1 MVLVDHAVT
10 TGTRSP
16 ETGSSRREITERIL
30 GLSHESGY
38 KAALIDAPQGTV
50 TAWPRFGRMVRA
62 AADGLRRRGLA
73 DGDSAAVFVQDAASF
88 ALAVNAIRAAGAVP
102 CAIAPDATMAQ
113 VADRLNASG
122 ARVLI
127 TASPLAELAAEAAD
141 RSRVRQ
147 LFSFGDAPGTTPFRS
162 LLGVAKHGV
171 PKHGVA
177 KLGVAK
183 LGVAKHGGAPD
194 GDARRE
200 DWPADS
206 PRPGFALSHRD
217 VVVTCPPCGDMQTY
231 TSLLD
236 LTLLTG
242 ATIVAAPVPL
252 ITAAMRA
259 YKGTAAIVPQD
270 TDVPGLPPDRV
281 FGVARSGPPGPSLS
295 RRQAGC
301 HSSSRFPS
309 GSVTQP
315 NRPTPSMSC
324 VSSATSAPL
333 ARSCASIASRSPTR
347 KLSMV
352 CWASDPK

>member
-10 TGTRSP
+10 TGTYSP
-16 ETGSSRREITERIL
+16 ETDSSQRAITERIL
-30 GLSHESGY
+30 EQSYVSGH

-50 TAWPRFGRMVRA
+50 TTWPRFGQIVRA

-102 CAIAPDATMAQ
+102 CVIAPDATMAE

-147 LFSFGDAPGTTPFRS
+147 LFSFGDAPGTTPVRS
-162 LLGVAKHGV
+162 LLGVAKH
-171 PKHGVA
+171 
-177 KLGVAK
+177 
-183 LGVAKHGGAPD
+183 GVAKHGGAPD
-194 GDARRE
+194 GDARWE
-200 DWPADS
+200 DWPADF
-206 PRPGFALSHRD
+206 PRPGFALNQRD
-217 VVVTCPPCGDMQTY
+217 VVVTCPPCADVQAY
-231 TSLLD
+231 TSMLD
-236 LTLLTG
+236 LILLTG

-270 TDVPGLPPDRV
+270 TDIPDLPPDRV
-281 FGVARSGPPGPSLS
+281 FGVA
-295 RRQAGC
+295 
-301 HSSSRFPS
+301 
-309 GSVTQP
+309 
-315 NRPTPSMSC
+315 
-324 VSSATSAPL
+324 
-333 ARSCASIASRSPTR
+333 
-347 KLSMV
+347 
-352 CWASDPK
+352 

>member
-1 MVLVDHAVT
+1 
-10 TGTRSP
+10 
-16 ETGSSRREITERIL
+16 
-30 GLSHESGY
+30 
-38 KAALIDAPQGTV
+38 
-50 TAWPRFGRMVRA
+50 
-62 AADGLRRRGLA
+62 
-73 DGDSAAVFVQDAASF
+73 
-88 ALAVNAIRAAGAVP
+88 
-102 CAIAPDATMAQ
+102 MAE

-162 LLGVAKHGV
+162 LLGIA
-171 PKHGVA
+171 KHGVA
-177 KLGVAK
+177 KHGAAEDGAAEH
-183 LGVAKHGGAPD
+183 GVAKHGAAEDGSAPD

-200 DWPADS
+200 DWPADF
-206 PRPGFALSHRD
+206 PRLGFALSHRD
-217 VVVTCPPCGDMQTY
+217 VVVTCPPSGDGRAY

-281 FGVARSGPPGPSLS
+281 LGVA
-295 RRQAGC
+295 
-301 HSSSRFPS
+301 
-309 GSVTQP
+309 
-315 NRPTPSMSC
+315 
-324 VSSATSAPL
+324 
-333 ARSCASIASRSPTR
+333 
-347 KLSMV
+347 
-352 CWASDPK
+352 

>member
-30 GLSHESGY
+30 ELSHESGY

-102 CAIAPDATMAQ
+102 CAIAPDATMAE

-127 TASPLAELAAEAAD
+127 TASPLAELAAQAAD

-162 LLGVAKHGV
+162 LLGIA
-171 PKHGVA
+171 KHGVA
-177 KLGVAK
+177 KHGAAEDGAAEH
-183 LGVAKHGGAPD
+183 GVAKHGAAEDGAAEHGVAKHGAAEDGSAPD

-200 DWPADS
+200 DWPADF
-206 PRPGFALSHRD
+206 PRLGFVLSHRD
-217 VVVTCPPCGDMQTY
+217 VVVTCPPCGDGQAY

-236 LTLLTG
+236 LALLTG

-281 FGVARSGPPGPSLS
+281 FGVA
-295 RRQAGC
+295 
-301 HSSSRFPS
+301 
-309 GSVTQP
+309 
-315 NRPTPSMSC
+315 
-324 VSSATSAPL
+324 
-333 ARSCASIASRSPTR
+333 
-347 KLSMV
+347 
-352 CWASDPK
+352 

>member
-30 GLSHESGY
+30 ELSHESGY

-102 CAIAPDATMAQ
+102 CAIAPDATMAE

-127 TASPLAELAAEAAD
+127 TASPLAELAAQAAD

-162 LLGVAKHGV
+162 LLGIA
-171 PKHGVA
+171 KHGVA
-177 KLGVAK
+177 KHGAAEDGAAEH
-183 LGVAKHGGAPD
+183 GVAKHGAAEDGSAPD

-200 DWPADS
+200 DWPADF
-206 PRPGFALSHRD
+206 PRLGFVLSHRD
-217 VVVTCPPCGDMQTY
+217 VVVTCPPCGDGQAY

-236 LTLLTG
+236 LALLTG

-281 FGVARSGPPGPSLS
+281 FGVA
-295 RRQAGC
+295 
-301 HSSSRFPS
+301 
-309 GSVTQP
+309 
-315 NRPTPSMSC
+315 
-324 VSSATSAPL
+324 
-333 ARSCASIASRSPTR
+333 
-347 KLSMV
+347 
-352 CWASDPK
+352 

>member
-16 ETGSSRREITERIL
+16 CSPETGSSQREITERIL
-30 GLSHESGY
+30 ELSQASGH

-62 AADGLRRRGLA
+62 AADGLRHRGLA

-88 ALAVNAIRAAGAVP
+88 ALAVNAIRAAGAIP

-162 LLGVAKHGV
+162 LLGVAKHGRA
-171 PKHGVA
+171 PDGPA
-177 KLGVAK
+177 LD
-183 LGVAKHGGAPD
+183 KHGGAPD

-200 DWPADS
+200 DWPADF

-217 VVVTCPPCGDMQTY
+217 VVVTCPPCGDGQAY
-231 TSLLD
+231 TSMID

-259 YKGTAAIVPQD
+259 YNGTAAIVPQD

-281 FGVARSGPPGPSLS
+281 FGVA
-295 RRQAGC
+295 
-301 HSSSRFPS
+301 
-309 GSVTQP
+309 
-315 NRPTPSMSC
+315 
-324 VSSATSAPL
+324 
-333 ARSCASIASRSPTR
+333 
-347 KLSMV
+347 
-352 CWASDPK
+352 

>member
-16 ETGSSRREITERIL
+16 RSPETGSSQREITERIL
-30 GLSHESGY
+30 ELSQASGH

-50 TAWPRFGRMVRA
+50 TAWPRFGQMVRA

-73 DGDSAAVFVQDAASF
+73 DGDSAAVFVQDATSF

-102 CAIAPDATMAQ
+102 CAIAPDATMAE

-171 PKHGVA
+171 A
-177 KLGVAK
+177 KRGD
-183 LGVAKHGGAPD
+183 APE

-200 DWPADS
+200 DWPADI
-206 PRPGFALSHRD
+206 PRLGFALSDRD
-217 VVVTCPPCGDMQTY
+217 VVVTCPPCGDGEAY

-281 FGVARSGPPGPSLS
+281 FGVA
-295 RRQAGC
+295 
-301 HSSSRFPS
+301 
-309 GSVTQP
+309 
-315 NRPTPSMSC
+315 
-324 VSSATSAPL
+324 
-333 ARSCASIASRSPTR
+333 
-347 KLSMV
+347 
-352 CWASDPK
+352 